1 MPAGTMPQRPQ
12 WIRSVLLAVSAAAV
26 LTSEATA
33 QRSAP
38 KASVSGVVL
47 VDSLE
52 RPIADAEVELVGTP
66 YRTRSDSAGAFS
78 LRGIPIGAYRLQL
91 RAVGYAPLVLDVQL
105 AADGLDGVEA
115 LLRPVAQELERVRI
129 RASLTPTARHLIDFE
144 NRRKFGIGKFI
155 DSTRLWAYGGPQ
167 AWYRAIVSEV
177 PGMRAMA
184 YGSSLALARGG
195 RGPSSLTKP
204 MPAGDGG
211 DQRRGAQKACYLRV
225 IIDGQIR
232 YNTNVGET
240 LFDVSNYDG
249 PPIVA
254 AEVYS
259 SAQLPAE
266 FNRMSD
272 YSCGAIVL
280 WTKR

>member
-1 MPAGTMPQRPQ
+1 MSR
-12 WIRSVLLAVSAAAV
+12 LLPTLRHVAVIYTVTAMLSTQA
-26 LTSEATA
+26 LA
-33 QRSAP
+33 QRA
-38 KASVSGVVL
+38 ADGVTVSGVVL

-52 RPIADAEVELVGTP
+52 RPIAGAEVELVGTP
-66 YRTRSDSAGAFS
+66 FRTRSDSAGRFN
-78 LRGIPIGAYRLQL
+78 LRGVPVGAYRLQL

-105 AADGLDGVEA
+105 TAEGLEGVEA

-144 NRRKFGIGKFI
+144 NRRKFGIGKFL
-155 DSTRLWAYGGPQ
+155 DSTSLWAYGGPQ
-167 AWYRAIVSEV
+167 AWYRAITAEV
-177 PGMRAMA
+177 PGMRAMV

-195 RGPSSLTKP
+195 RGPTSLSKP
-204 MPAGDGG
+204 MPAGDNG

-240 LFDVSNYDG
+240 LFDLTTYDG

-259 SAQLPAE
+259 TAQLPAE
-266 FNRMSD
+266 FNRLSD

>member
-1 MPAGTMPQRPQ
+1 MSR
-12 WIRSVLLAVSAAAV
+12 LLPTLRHVALIFTVTAMLSTQA
-26 LTSEATA
+26 LA
-33 QRSAP
+33 QRA
-38 KASVSGVVL
+38 ADGVTVSGVVL

-66 YRTRSDSAGAFS
+66 FRTRSDSAGRFN
-78 LRGIPIGAYRLQL
+78 LRGVPVGAYRLQL

-105 AADGLDGVEA
+105 TAEGLEGVEA

-144 NRRKFGIGKFI
+144 NRRKFGIGTFL

-167 AWYRAIVSEV
+167 AWYRAITAEV

-184 YGSSLALARGG
+184 YGGSLALARGS
-195 RGPSSLTKP
+195 RGPTSLSKP

-259 SAQLPAE
+259 TAQLPAE
-266 FNRMSD
+266 FNRLSD

>member
-1 MPAGTMPQRPQ
+1 MLSTQA
-12 WIRSVLLAVSAAAV
+12 L
-26 LTSEATA
+26 A
-33 QRSAP
+33 QRATDGVT
-38 KASVSGVVL
+38 VSGIVL

-52 RPIADAEVELVGTP
+52 RPIAGAEVELVGTT

-78 LRGIPIGAYRLQL
+78 LRSVPVGAYRLQL

-105 AADGLDGVEA
+105 TAEGLEGIEA

-144 NRRKFGIGKFI
+144 IRRKFGIGKFL
-155 DSTRLWAYGGPQ
+155 DSTSLWAYGGPQ
-167 AWYRAIVSEV
+167 AWYRAITAEV
-177 PGMRAMA
+177 PGMRAMV

-195 RGPSSLTKP
+195 RGPTSLSQP
-204 MPAGDGG
+204 MPAGDTA

-240 LFDVSNYDG
+240 LFDLTTYDG

-259 SAQLPAE
+259 TAQLPAE
-266 FNRMSD
+266 FNRLSD

>member
-1 MPAGTMPQRPQ
+1 MRALIVSVALALVLGTLPG
-12 WIRSVLLAVSAAAV
+12 LLAAQPAAAGV
-26 LTSEATA
+26 T
-33 QRSAP
+33 
-38 KASVSGVVL
+38 VSGVVL

-52 RPIADAEVELVGTP
+52 RPIAGAEVELVGTA
-66 YRTRSDSAGAFS
+66 YRTRSDSSGAFS
-78 LRGIPIGAYRLQL
+78 LRGVPVGAYRLQL
-91 RAVGYAPLVLDVQL
+91 RAVGYAPLNLDVQL
-105 AADGLDGVEA
+105 SADGLDGVEA

-167 AWYRAIVSEV
+167 AWYRALVSEV
-177 PGMRAMA
+177 PGMRAMP
-184 YGSSLALARGG
+184 YGSSLALARSS
-195 RGPSSLTKP
+195 RGTSSIMKP
-204 MPAGDGG
+204 MPSGDNT
-211 DQRRGAQKACYLRV
+211 DRRRGAQKGCYLRV
-225 IIDGQIR
+225 IIDGQTR
-232 YNTNVGET
+232 YNTNLDET
-240 LFDVSNYDG
+240 LFDVSTYDG

>member
-1 MPAGTMPQRPQ
+1 MRAL
-12 WIRSVLLAVSAAAV
+12 IVSVALALVLVVLPGLLAAQPAADGV
-26 LTSEATA
+26 T
-33 QRSAP
+33 
-38 KASVSGVVL
+38 VSGVVL

-52 RPIADAEVELVGTP
+52 RPIADAEVELVGTA

-78 LRGIPIGAYRLQL
+78 LRGIPVGAYRIQL

-105 AADGLDGVEA
+105 SANGLEGVEA

-184 YGSSLALARGG
+184 YGSSLALARSS
-195 RGPSSLTKP
+195 RGPSSIMKP
-204 MPAGDGG
+204 MPSGDSG
-211 DQRRGAQKACYLRV
+211 DRRRGAQKGCYLRV

-232 YNTNVGET
+232 YNTNVDEP

-259 SAQLPAE
+259 AAQLPAE